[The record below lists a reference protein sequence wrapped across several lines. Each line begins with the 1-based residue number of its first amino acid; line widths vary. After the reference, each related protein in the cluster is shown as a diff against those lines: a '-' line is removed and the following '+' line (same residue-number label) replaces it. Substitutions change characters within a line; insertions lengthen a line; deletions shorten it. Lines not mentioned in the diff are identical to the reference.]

1 MKTLTLVDVHVS
13 SELWEKKFD
22 RGSSGRLAPADTT
35 TVRVDTSGIVEEDV
49 SRHAIDPPP
58 RHIIGP
64 LPER

>member
-1 MKTLTLVDVHVS
+1 MKTLTLVDAHVS

-22 RGSSGRLAPADTT
+22 SGSSGRLGPAVTT
-35 TVRVDTSGIVEEDV
+35 VVRVDVVGMVEEDV
-49 SRHAIDPPP
+49 SCRALGPPP